1 MVDVVIRRARL
12 WPSAGPALVDLAV
25 DGGRIVAVGPGLDV
39 QGTQLPADG
48 RLLVPGLV
56 ETHLHLDKSRFLSGD
71 VGSGGLEAAV
81 AHISKAKETFTPDAV
96 FERASQTLL
105 ACMTHGTTHIRTQVE
120 LDPSIELRGLE
131 GVLAAIESF
140 AKEVDVQICVFPQEG
155 LTLNPD
161 TEDLLIQG
169 LTRGAT
175 VIGGAPY
182 TDADP
187 RAQIDTIFD
196 LARRFDVD
204 IDMHLDLAETT
215 EGMQIEYVCS
225 KTEEYDFG
233 GRVTVGHV
241 TQLSLLTPEHLGR
254 IARRLADV
262 GVFVTA
268 LPATDLFLMGRSAAS
283 AKPRGVAP
291 LTELREHGVTCSV
304 ATNNVLNS
312 FTPYGDCSL
321 MRIANFYANVAH
333 IAESSGLTDCLSMIT
348 DQAAAI
354 VKCRDY
360 GFAIGS
366 PADLVLLDATD
377 PASAV
382 AEIAPALWGMKA
394 GRMTFSRPE
403 VVLHQRDHRRE
414 RTLP

>member
-12 WPSAGPALVDLAV
+12 WPSAGQDLVDLAV

-71 VGSGGLEAAV
+71 AGSDAGSGGLEAAV
-81 AHISKAKETFTPDAV
+81 AHVSKAKETFTPDAV

-155 LTLNPD
+155 LTFNPD

-169 LTRGAT
+169 LKRGAT

-204 IDMHLDLAETT
+204 IDMHLDLAETM
-215 EGMQIEYVCS
+215 GMQIEY
-225 KTEEYDFG
+225 
-233 GRVTVGHV
+233 
-241 TQLSLLTPEHLGR
+241 
-254 IARRLADV
+254 
-262 GVFVTA
+262 
-268 LPATDLFLMGRSAAS
+268 
-283 AKPRGVAP
+283 
-291 LTELREHGVTCSV
+291 
-304 ATNNVLNS
+304 
-312 FTPYGDCSL
+312 
-321 MRIANFYANVAH
+321 
-333 IAESSGLTDCLSMIT
+333 
-348 DQAAAI
+348 
-354 VKCRDY
+354 
-360 GFAIGS
+360 
-366 PADLVLLDATD
+366 VLLDATD

-382 AEIAPALWGMKA
+382 AEIAPALWGNEGRPHDLQPSRGRVAPA
-394 GRMTFSRPE
+394 GP
-403 VVLHQRDHRRE
+403 
-414 RTLP
+414 PA